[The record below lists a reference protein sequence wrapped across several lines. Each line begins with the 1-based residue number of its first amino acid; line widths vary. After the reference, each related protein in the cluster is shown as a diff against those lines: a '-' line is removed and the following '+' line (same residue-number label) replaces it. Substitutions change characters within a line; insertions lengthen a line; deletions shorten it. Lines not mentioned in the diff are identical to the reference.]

1 MSDEIGDLLAKLR
14 AIEGSLFI
22 NSRAKVELLRRG
34 LTLLLERAQRE
45 DEHNQESAKRKTSP
59 NPSPGR

>member
-1 MSDEIGDLLAKLR
+1 MNDEIGDLLAKLR

-34 LTLLLERAQRE
+34 LVLLLERAQRE
-45 DEHNQESAKRKTSP
+45 DEHNQESPKRKT
-59 NPSPGR
+59 

>member
-1 MSDEIGDLLAKLR
+1 MSDEISDLLTRLR

-45 DEHNQESAKRKTSP
+45 DEHNQESAKRKT
-59 NPSPGR
+59 

>member
-22 NSRAKVELLRRG
+22 NSRAKVALLHRG
-34 LTLLLERAQRE
+34 LILLLERAQRE
-45 DEHNQESAKRKTSP
+45 DERDQESATRKT
-59 NPSPGR
+59 

>member
-22 NSRAKVELLRRG
+22 NSRAKVDLLRRG
-34 LTLLLERAQRE
+34 LILLLERAQRE
-45 DEHNQESAKRKTSP
+45 DEQSRESAKHKT
-59 NPSPGR
+59 